1 MAISPTSLNS
11 DQEAIRQFCSKFPL
25 RYFKKDRPLFYQGEV
40 PNTAFYI
47 KSGVVKVYNI
57 TTGGEEKIVSYES
70 TSGLVPTGWI
80 FERSKVALYYYDTFT
95 DCQLYSIPKKELVDF
110 INGNRAA
117 ALTMLEHYMSMYIGA
132 SMHLHALEQSRARD
146 KVLHIM
152 QYLVLR
158 FSKPVNRDHYRIE
171 LRLTHQ
177 DIANLIGVT
186 RETVTSEIS
195 KLSKTGVLKSENL
208 HYIVNTDKA
217 LRMLGEKDFDQ
228 LSL

>member
-1 MAISPTSLNS
+1 MATSTHPDS
-11 DQEAIRQFCSKFPL
+11 EALKKFCSSFPL

-40 PNTAFYI
+40 PQTAFFI

-57 TTGGEEKIVSYES
+57 TTAGEEKIVSYES
-70 TSGLVPTGWI
+70 NGGLLPAGW
-80 FERSKVALYYYDTFT
+80 FFGRSQVALYYYDTFT
-95 DCQLYSIPKKELVDF
+95 DCQLYSIPRAQLGEF
-110 INGNRAA
+110 INSNHSA
-117 ALTMLEHYMSMYIGA
+117 TSIMLDYYVSMYIGT

-146 KVLHIM
+146 KILHIM

-158 FSKPVNRDHYRIE
+158 FSKPVSKSKHRIE

-195 KLSKTGVLKSENL
+195 KLTKAGILKSENL
-208 HYIVNTDKA
+208 HYVVDTDKT
-217 LRMLGEKDFDQ
+217 LRMLGEKDFDK
-228 LSL
+228 LSI